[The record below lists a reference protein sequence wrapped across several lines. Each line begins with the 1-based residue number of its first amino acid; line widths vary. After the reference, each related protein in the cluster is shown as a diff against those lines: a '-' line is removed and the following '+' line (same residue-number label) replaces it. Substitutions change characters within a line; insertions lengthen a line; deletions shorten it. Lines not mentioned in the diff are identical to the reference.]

1 MRIGDRIAIMEGGRV
16 VQVGTPDE
24 ILKNPAD
31 DYVRSFFRG
40 VDVASVFKA
49 GDIARKTQV
58 TVIERQDDGIRA
70 ALARLREHDR
80 EFGYVVDRGQH
91 FHGVVS
97 VESLQQQLQNPE
109 PRLHQAFLDEVPA
122 LPADTPVSDL
132 LGTVAGTPC
141 GVPVVDERNR
151 YRGVITKASL
161 LETLDR
167 EAG

>member
-16 VQVGTPDE
+16 VQVGTPDD

-40 VDVASVFKA
+40 VDVAAVYKA

-58 TVIERQDDGIRA
+58 TVIERHDDGIRA
-70 ALARLREHDR
+70 ALSRLREHDR
-80 EFGYVVDRGQH
+80 EFGYVVDKGQH

-97 VESLQQQLQNPE
+97 LDSLQRQLHEPD
-109 PRLHQAFLDEVPA
+109 PRLSHAFLADVPA
-122 LPADTPVSDL
+122 LPADTAVSDL
-132 LGTVAGTPC
+132 LGTVAGSPC
-141 GVPVVDERNR
+141 GVPVIDEQNK
-151 YRGVITKASL
+151 YRGVITKACL

-167 EAG
+167 ES